1 MRKDRPKA
9 VGYVRAST
17 VDRIVGRVR
26 AMEAYCEARGWDL
39 VRIHVD
45 RSPGGRPAPAEPEP
59 DVRYVVVGR
68 KEELPE
74 FLEPP
79 ERKEVVLVPIEDSLA
94 GRPLVLWGTISG
106 PLGGCCDCCSVR
118 RP

>member
-17 VDRIVGRVR
+17 VDRIVGRAR

-39 VRIHVD
+39 D

-94 GRPLVLWGTISG
+94 GRPLVLWGTMLIA
-106 PLGGCCDCCSVR
+106 VR
-118 RP
+118 RLLRLLLR

>member
-17 VDRIVGRVR
+17 VDRIVGRAR

-94 GRPLVLWGTISG
+94 GRLLVLWGTMLIA
-106 PLGGCCDCCSVR
+106 VR
-118 RP
+118 RLLRLLLR